1 MRRFIKLAS
10 FLMAGLLAGCTT
22 DVDMANMRDN
32 TLHSTQIQAEKATT
46 IQEQLARLE
55 ASEAD
60 RQRSLLRLN
69 AALDE
74 LQVQQRAL
82 RGELEELQYRQGQA
96 SSSVDLRLT
105 ALDQRLRGLET
116 RTAASGAAQDVDANS
131 DDLLVPQVGAE
142 ISPLP
147 VVVPPA
153 APARQ
158 DVAAL
163 SSEEPE
169 PVQDPRSPQ
178 ERQDAGAVAPPP
190 DLEPGP
196 LPGAPSTPEPQE
208 MAVTPPAEPEPEPVI
223 EPPRDDP
230 QAARLFQRARHDY
243 QQGDYEVAIILFKQY
258 LRQHPRS
265 PQAGDAQ
272 YWIGESLY
280 AQKEFNAAIVAFDE
294 VIQEYP
300 QNEMVASSTLKVGLS
315 FANLGDQPNARFFL
329 QQVQENFPNS
339 SEAQL
344 ATEKLKQLRR

>member
-1 MRRFIKLAS
+1 MRRFIKLTS
-10 FLMAGLLAGCTT
+10 FLLAGVLAGCTT

-46 IQEQLARLE
+46 IQEQLARLQATE
-55 ASEAD
+55 AE

-69 AALDE
+69 SALDE
-74 LQVQQRAL
+74 LRVQQRAL
-82 RGELEELQYRQGQA
+82 RGELEELQYQQGQDG
-96 SSSVDLRLT
+96 SGVDMRLAALEQQLRSLEAQPAPSGT
-105 ALDQRLRGLET
+105 AQGL
-116 RTAASGAAQDVDANS
+116 DANS
-131 DDLLVPQVGAE
+131 DDLVLPRVDAE
-142 ISPLP
+142 ISPQP
-147 VVVPPA
+147 VVVPP
-153 APARQ
+153 PASVGQ

-163 SSEEPE
+163 SPAEPE
-169 PVQDPRSPQ
+169 PVLEPPSTQ
-178 ERQDAGAVAPPP
+178 EQLDVAEAAPPP
-190 DLEPGP
+190 DLEPKP
-196 LPGAPSTPEPQE
+196 LPEPPSTSEPQE
-208 MAVTPPAEPEPEPVI
+208 MAVQQPAQPEPEPVI

-300 QNEMVASSTLKVGLS
+300 RNDMVAPSTLKVGLS

>member
-1 MRRFIKLAS
+1 MRRFIKLTS
-10 FLMAGLLAGCTT
+10 FLLAGILAGCTT

-32 TLHSTQIQAEKATT
+32 TLHSTQIQAEKTTT

-55 ASEAD
+55 ATEAE

-69 AALDE
+69 AALDA

-82 RGELEELQYRQGQA
+82 RGELEELQYQQGQA
-96 SSSVDLRLT
+96 SSGVDMRLA
-105 ALDQRLRGLET
+105 ALEQRLGSLEIQP
-116 RTAASGAAQDVDANS
+116 AASGSALESNS
-131 DDLLVPQVGAE
+131 DDLRLPQVGAE
-142 ISPLP
+142 ISPQP
-147 VVVPPA
+147 VVVPPPA
-153 APARQ
+153 AVGQ

-163 SSEEPE
+163 SPAEPE
-169 PVQDPRSPQ
+169 PVLEPPSTQ
-178 ERQDAGAVAPPP
+178 EQLDVAAAPP
-190 DLEPGP
+190 DLERGP
-196 LPGAPSTPEPQE
+196 LPEPPSTPGPQE
-208 MAVTPPAEPEPEPVI
+208 TAVPEPAQPEPEPVI
-223 EPPRDDP
+223 ETPRDDP

-300 QNEMVASSTLKVGLS
+300 QNDMVASSTLKVGLS

-339 SEAQL
+339 SQAQL